1 MFVFND
7 KSVSLSRD
15 PSVAITSLTGTVAR
29 APQRLEYL
37 QLFTCHPRVPITY
50 DFVLEFVPLELLVP
64 SEYLADQLNQD
75 KLRMVTYMIVIYPM
89 HTGTL
94 ESKPLS

>member
-1 MFVFND
+1 
-7 KSVSLSRD
+7 
-15 PSVAITSLTGTVAR
+15 
-29 APQRLEYL
+29 
-37 QLFTCHPRVPITY
+37 VPITY

-75 KLRMVTYMIVIYPM
+75 KLQMVTYMIVIYPM